1 MQRVLVKIRH
11 KVTCLYNIKQ
21 KEREKEMK
29 KVFSNFIVRM
39 NKTVFV
45 FATAAVCAL
54 GTVSCGGD
62 DDGDEAG
69 GGGSSAGNTESGVIQ
84 TPTGGAVRVAK
95 AGGYTFSYNSDGSL
109 ASFFDGDVTYNAT
122 YNPFTLS
129 SHYQSS
135 GFEENI
141 SYVLS
146 QNKNG
151 YISAMSA
158 SGAYTST
165 EEKEISKGN
174 GSFSYD
180 GSGHLTRVVFKG
192 SGSIEEDGQ
201 KYNYTSK
208 SDYTFTW
215 DGGKLVKAVYNF
227 VEGDETE
234 STVVEYTYGSDAVQN
249 VTCQYVPAII
259 DDDMIAAFFYLG
271 YYGKGPSV
279 LPTSC
284 KVTDTDDEET
294 HVQTYSCTYTLN
306 SDGTVNTFNGIE
318 NGTMIYDN
326 MTASGSETAAK
337 SVMMNNK
344 HAKGLHTNFF
354 KRIRK

>member
-1 MQRVLVKIRH
+1 MQCLLVIIRQ
-11 KVTCLYNIKQ
+11 KVICLYNIKT
-21 KEREKEMK
+21 KRKGKGMK

-39 NKTVFV
+39 NKTAFV

-69 GGGSSAGNTESGVIQ
+69 GGGSAAGNTESGVIQ

-95 AGGYTFSYNSDGSL
+95 AGEYTFSYNSDGSL

-135 GFEENI
+135 DFEESF

-146 QNKNG
+146 LNKNG
-151 YISAMSA
+151 YISAMSG
-158 SGAYTST
+158 SGAYTGT
-165 EEKEISKGN
+165 DEKEVSKGN

-192 SGSIEEDGQ
+192 SGYIEEDGQ

-227 VEGDETE
+227 VEGDDTE

-284 KVTDTDDEET
+284 KVTYTDDEDT
-294 HVQTYSCTYTLN
+294 HVNTCSCSYTLN

-318 NGTMIYDN
+318 SGTMVYGNI
-326 MTASGSETAAK
+326 TSSGSETAAK

-344 HAKGLHTNFF
+344 HAKGLHKNFF

>member
-1 MQRVLVKIRH
+1 
-11 KVTCLYNIKQ
+11 
-21 KEREKEMK
+21 MK

-39 NKTVFV
+39 NKTAFV

-84 TPTGGAVRVAK
+84 TPTGEAVRVAK

-135 GFEENI
+135 DFEESF

-146 QNKNG
+146 LNKNG

-158 SGAYTST
+158 SGAYTGT
-165 EEKEISKGN
+165 DEKDVSKGN

-215 DGGKLVKAVYNF
+215 DGGKLMKAVYNYSDID
-227 VEGDETE
+227 GTE

-318 NGTMIYDN
+318 SGTMVYGNI
-326 MTASGSETAAK
+326 TASGSETAAK
-337 SVMMNNK
+337 PVMMNNK
-344 HAKGLHTNFF
+344 HAKGLHKNFF